1 MIGVAETT
9 ECGSTCISPSWNSK
23 KFLQKYMLMTA
34 KDCGAHQIR
43 NFVNTS
49 FEIYT
54 NGGRH

>member
-1 MIGVAETT
+1 MIGVANAT
-9 ECGSTCISPSWNSK
+9 EYGSTCISPSWNLK
-23 KFLQKYMLMTA
+23 KFLQIYMLMTT

-43 NFVNTS
+43 NFVNTN